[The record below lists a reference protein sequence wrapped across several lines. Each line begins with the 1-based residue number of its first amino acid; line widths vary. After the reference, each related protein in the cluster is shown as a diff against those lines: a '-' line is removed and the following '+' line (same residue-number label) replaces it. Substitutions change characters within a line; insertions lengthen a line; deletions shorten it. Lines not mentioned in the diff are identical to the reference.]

1 MKISALYDIIFSL
14 EIQCF
19 YGLEGVF
26 MATFLT
32 TLSQISYLFLLIG
45 AGFAVMKL
53 CRLPENATNILSK
66 LVTTLFMPALILT
79 NFMENF
85 TVARLSSAWPYAL
98 AGVIVVA
105 LSIAFAKLVSTFSA
119 RDPYHKDIHTY
130 CLAFSNFGFM
140 GTAVVSTLMPE
151 LFMSYLILCTPMWIV
166 NYSWAVPALLMPSDK
181 KRGFSFKNLLNPL
194 FIAMILGII
203 IGMTRLPIPSFL
215 DVSIDALSKCM
226 SPSTMLLTG
235 MCVAKIDI
243 KRVLKIKSIYALSAI
258 RLLLI
263 PAIFLIVLL
272 IHKFDYGVSLCVLS
286 VLSMPLGLNSVVIP
300 EAHGQDTSEASGM
313 AIVSHL
319 ASALTIPLMFTI
331 FELII

>member
-1 MKISALYDIIFSL
+1 
-14 EIQCF
+14 
-19 YGLEGVF
+19 

-32 TLSQISYLFLLIG
+32 TLGQISYLFLLIG
-45 AGFAVMKL
+45 AGFLIMKL
-53 CRLPENATNILSK
+53 CKLPDVATNVLSK
-66 LVTTLFMPALILT
+66 LITTLFMPSLILT

-85 TVARLSSAWPYAL
+85 TVSRLSSAWPFAL
-98 AGVIVVA
+98 AGVIVVT
-105 LSIAFAKLVSTFSA
+105 LSIGFAMLVSRFSA
-119 RDPYHKDIHTY
+119 RDDYRRRIHTY

-140 GTAVVSTLMPE
+140 GTAVVSTLVPE

-166 NYSWAVPALLMPSDK
+166 NYSWAVPALLIPNNG
-181 KRGFSFKNLLNPL
+181 KRGFNPKNLLNPL
-194 FIAMILGII
+194 FIAMIIGII

-215 DVSIDALSKCM
+215 DVSIDALSSCM

-243 KRVLKIKSIYALSAI
+243 KRVLKIKSIYILSAI

-263 PAIFLIVLL
+263 PAIFLVVLL
-272 IHKFDYGVSLCVLS
+272 IHKLDYGVSLCVLA

-300 EAHGQDTSEASGM
+300 ESHGQDTSEASGM

-319 ASALTIPLMFTI
+319 ASALTIPLMVTL
-331 FELII
+331 FEFII

>member
-1 MKISALYDIIFSL
+1 
-14 EIQCF
+14 
-19 YGLEGVF
+19 

-32 TLSQISYLFLLIG
+32 TLGQISYLFLLIG
-45 AGFAVMKL
+45 AGFLIMKL
-53 CRLPENATNILSK
+53 CKLPDVATNVLSK
-66 LVTTLFMPALILT
+66 LITTLFMPSLILT

-85 TVARLSSAWPYAL
+85 TVSRLSSAWPFAL
-98 AGVIVVA
+98 AGVIVVT
-105 LSIAFAKLVSTFSA
+105 LSIGFATLISRFSA
-119 RDPYHKDIHTY
+119 RDDYRRRIHTY

-140 GTAVVSTLMPE
+140 GTAVVSTLIPE

-166 NYSWAVPALLMPSDK
+166 NYSWAVPALLIPNNG
-181 KRGFSFKNLLNPL
+181 KRGFNPKNLLNPL
-194 FIAMILGII
+194 FIAMIIGII

-215 DVSIDALSKCM
+215 DTSIDALSSCM

-243 KRVLKIKSIYALSAI
+243 KRVLKIKSIYILSAI

-263 PAIFLIVLL
+263 PAIFLAVLL
-272 IHKFDYGVSLCVLS
+272 IFKLDYGVSLCVLS

-300 EAHGQDTSEASGM
+300 ESHGQDTSEASGM

-319 ASALTIPLMFTI
+319 ASALTIPLMVTL

>member
-1 MKISALYDIIFSL
+1 MS
-14 EIQCF
+14 
-19 YGLEGVF
+19 
-26 MATFLT
+26 TFLT

-53 CRLPENATNILSK
+53 CRLPDVATTVLSK

-85 TVARLSSAWPYAL
+85 TVVRLSSAWPFAL
-98 AGVIVVA
+98 AGVIVVS
-105 LSIAFAKLVSTFSA
+105 LSIVFAKLISIISA
-119 RDPYHKDIHTY
+119 KDSYHRKIHTY

-140 GTAVVSTLMPE
+140 GTAVVSTLMPD

-166 NYSWAVPALLMPSDK
+166 NYSWAVPALLIPSEK
-181 KRGFSFKNLLNPL
+181 TKGFGFKNLLNPL
-194 FIAMILGII
+194 FIAMIIGMI
-203 IGMTRLPIPSFL
+203 IGMTQLTVPPFL

-243 KRVLKIKSIYALSAI
+243 KRVLKIKSIYILTAI
-258 RLLLI
+258 RLMLI
-263 PAIFLIVLL
+263 PSIFLLVLL
-272 IHKFDYGVSLCVLS
+272 IHKFEYGVSLCVLA

-300 EAHGQDTSEASGM
+300 ESHGQDTREASGM

-319 ASALTIPLMFTI
+319 ASALTIPLMFTF